1 MIKDDFI
8 FLFFL
13 ENMHEKPLR
22 LGRIHE
28 NQTHFFL
35 CESLFFN
42 SWIFMDFFF
51 KFQRKPSILISDLYL
66 TV

>member
-28 NQTHFFL
+28 NQTHFFYVKVYFL
-35 CESLFFN
+35 IHGFL
-42 SWIFMDFFF
+42 WIFF
-51 KFQRKPSILISDLYL
+51 
-66 TV
+66 

>member
-1 MIKDDFI
+1 MIKDDVI

-28 NQTHFFL
+28 NQTHFFYVKVYFL
-35 CESLFFN
+35 IHGFL
-42 SWIFMDFFF
+42 WIFFLSFRENQVF
-51 KFQRKPSILISDLYL
+51 
-66 TV
+66 